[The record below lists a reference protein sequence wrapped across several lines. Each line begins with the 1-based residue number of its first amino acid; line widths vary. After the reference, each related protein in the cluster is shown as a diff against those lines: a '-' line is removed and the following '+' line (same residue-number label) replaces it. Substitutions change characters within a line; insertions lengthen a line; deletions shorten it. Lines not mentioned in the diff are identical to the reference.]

1 MGGLT
6 LSVGTTHSAV
16 NSYGERTPYQ
26 PASMSSGDVT
36 ADCGRF
42 AYVLY
47 VKEED
52 LEQAARVLDAG

>member
-1 MGGLT
+1 
-6 LSVGTTHSAV
+6 
-16 NSYGERTPYQ
+16 
-26 PASMSSGDVT
+26 MSSGDVT